1 MDFLTCG
8 VCKTTY
14 TDKCELNI
22 WAECDSDGKELR
34 HLMICK
40 SDACQQWIDNA
51 PLLYTEVPWGAGG
64 PGKFTLICGPCKY
77 REGFTCTHPNYT
89 ANGGPGLAVDMKT
102 SPLGN
107 ITICTADGRCI
118 KLPPLAVGCEGLRE

>member
-22 WAECDSDGKELR
+22 WEERDSDNKVIR
-34 HLMICK
+34 NLMICK
-40 SDACQQWIDNA
+40 SEACQKWIDDA
-51 PLLYTEVPWGAGG
+51 PFLYTEVPWGAGG

-77 REGFTCTHPNYT
+77 RDGFECKHPNYT
-89 ANGGPGLAVDMKT
+89 ANGGPGLEVHLT
-102 SPLGN
+102 PRLLGN
-107 ITICTADGRCI
+107 ITICTTDGRCI
-118 KLPPLAVGCEGLRE
+118 KIPPVATRCEGLND